1 VKPVAEH
8 HLAVAA
14 ARPASPAAE
23 SRRISEVEPEEVRFL
38 WDPYVPL
45 RKVTLLEGD
54 PGQGKSWIAA
64 ALAASGSLGTGL
76 PGAGPFEPFSTLFFT
91 AEDGI
96 ADTLRPRLDR
106 MAADGS
112 RIFAHDA
119 PLCPVSTTLV
129 QRRQL
134 HLCIVPGS
142 AGRSPAASFCF

>member
-1 VKPVAEH
+1 MEH
-8 HLAVAA
+8 HLVVAA

-38 WDPYVPL
+38 WHPYVPL

-119 PLCPVSTTLV
+119 PLSLDTL
-129 QRRQL
+129 
-134 HLCIVPGS
+134 
-142 AGRSPAASFCF
+142 AGRAGRDRAGEVWRGLVAEGRSRPR